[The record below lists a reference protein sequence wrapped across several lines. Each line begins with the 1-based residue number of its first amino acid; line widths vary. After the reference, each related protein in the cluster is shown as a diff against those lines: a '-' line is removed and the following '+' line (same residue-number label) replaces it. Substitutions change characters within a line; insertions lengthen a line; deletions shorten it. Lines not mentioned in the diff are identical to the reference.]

1 MKVYLWYNYQWELL
15 SIYTKWLLVA
25 REEPRIGAVFEYYA
39 SLSLSIYLEVPEST
53 SRNHVLASGDKP
65 CTNKT
70 RKNLNRPSSY
80 IILNSK
86 TTISSFTRR
95 PPCHYTVHPTLSQD
109 LAWRVA
115 WGSLHSTIRRINN
128 YWQPPGHTS
137 SLTQGLK
144 VQQWLTITL
153 QSA

>member
-1 MKVYLWYNYQWELL
+1 MAVGG
-15 SIYTKWLLVA
+15 
-25 REEPRIGAVFEYYA
+25 PRRAQDRSCIRVLCI

-86 TTISSFTRR
+86 TTTSSFTRR

-109 LAWRVA
+109 LA
-115 WGSLHSTIRRINN
+115 
-128 YWQPPGHTS
+128 
-137 SLTQGLK
+137 
-144 VQQWLTITL
+144 
-153 QSA
+153 